1 MSRKTFDDWK
11 NLVEKQIASGLT
23 VPKFCHQH
31 NLNPKYF
38 YSRKSM
44 VYKEHNST
52 GFIQAQIITQK
63 TTQIT
68 NSVEPSIKLNT
79 ASGELSLPVDTSA
92 HFIVALIHG
101 LAS

>member
-1 MSRKTFDDWK
+1 MSRKTFDDWRV
-11 NLVEKQIASGLT
+11 LVEKQVTSGLT

-44 VYKEHNST
+44 VYKELDTT
-52 GFIQAQIITQK
+52 GFIQAQIITEK
-63 TTQIT
+63 TTQVT
-68 NSVEPSIKLNT
+68 STVESSIKLNT
-79 ASGELSLPVDTSA
+79 AAGVLSLPSNTSPT
-92 HFIVALIHG
+92 FIVAIIKG

>member
-11 NLVEKQIASGLT
+11 VLVEKQVTSGLT

-44 VYKEHNST
+44 VYKERDTT
-52 GFIQAQIITQK
+52 GFIQAQIITEK
-63 TTQIT
+63 TTQVT
-68 NSVEPSIKLNT
+68 STVESSIKLNT
-79 ASGELSLPVDTSA
+79 AAGVLSLPSNTSST
-92 HFIVALIHG
+92 FIVAIIKG

>member
-11 NLVEKQIASGLT
+11 VLVEKQVTSGLT

-44 VYKEHNST
+44 VYKERDTT
-52 GFIQAQIITQK
+52 GFIQAQIITEK
-63 TTQIT
+63 TTQVT
-68 NSVEPSIKLNT
+68 STVESSIKLNT
-79 ASGELSLPVDTSA
+79 AAGVLSLPSNTSPT
-92 HFIVALIHG
+92 FIVAIIKG

>member
-1 MSRKTFDDWK
+1 MIRKTFYDWK
-11 NLVEKQIASGLT
+11 VLVEKQVTSGLT

-44 VYKEHNST
+44 VYKERDTT
-52 GFIQAQIITQK
+52 GFIQAQIITEK
-63 TTQIT
+63 TTQVT
-68 NSVEPSIKLNT
+68 STVESSIKLNT
-79 ASGELSLPVDTSA
+79 TAGVLSLPSNTSPT
-92 HFIVALIHG
+92 FIVAIIKG